1 MNISNVPNVI
11 VQELKSAG
19 HHLAVFKP
27 SPVHWARFAQSVIKL
42 RLFDDFIELGA
53 SQALWQFSNTLA
65 VIPNNGSSRAAK
77 ENAVVSL
84 IYINVTRMILAQ
96 MLGPNSKEILPEEFL
111 NKLAKIQSD
120 EDMDKLVKAE
130 FLPMVKIPSL
140 MDKVNMDWLKL
151 IRSREPME
159 QIQKYLLKNVRKFC
173 EKTFI

>member
-1 MNISNVPNVI
+1 
-11 VQELKSAG
+11 
-19 HHLAVFKP
+19 
-27 SPVHWARFAQSVIKL
+27 
-42 RLFDDFIELGA
+42 
-53 SQALWQFSNTLA
+53 
-65 VIPNNGSSRAAK
+65 
-77 ENAVVSL
+77 
-84 IYINVTRMILAQ
+84 MILAQ

-159 QIQKYLLKNVRKFC
+159 QIQKYLLKNVRKFLKFF
-173 EKTFI
+173 EKYALLGLVSSQKIFYCSNKFIITTCALRGV